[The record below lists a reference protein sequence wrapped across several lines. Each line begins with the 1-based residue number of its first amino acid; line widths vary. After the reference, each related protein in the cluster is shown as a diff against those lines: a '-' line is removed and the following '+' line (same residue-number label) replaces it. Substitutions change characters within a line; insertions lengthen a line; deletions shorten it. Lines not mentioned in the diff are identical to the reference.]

1 MTTDL
6 LVFALRALFALL
18 LYAFLW
24 RVGRVA
30 WRELQALAQPPPAAA
45 VPQAFLVVVSAPG
58 PEPQLGVRVPLL
70 PLTTIGR
77 STSQSL
83 MLADPGISGEHARL
97 ELRDGRWWLED
108 LNSTNGT
115 WVNGRRLTQAV
126 AIPSGET
133 FQCAHTVLRLEHG

>member
-24 RVGRVA
+24 RAGRVA
-30 WRELQALAQPPPAAA
+30 WRELQALAQPSLAAA

-58 PEPQLGVRVPLL
+58 PEPNLGARVPLL

-77 STSQSL
+77 SARQSL
-83 MLADPGISGEHARL
+83 TLADPGISAEHAQL

-115 WVNGRRLTQAV
+115 WFNGQRLTQPVVLQA
-126 AIPSGET
+126 GDT
-133 FQCAHTVLRLEHG
+133 FQCAYTVLRLESG

>member
-1 MTTDL
+1 MTDL

-45 VPQAFLVVVSAPG
+45 APQAFLVVISAPG

-77 STSQSL
+77 SAQQSL
-83 MLADPGISGEHARL
+83 VLADPSVSGEHAQL

-108 LNSTNGT
+108 LDSTNGT
-115 WVNGRRLTQAV
+115 WVNGRRLTQPA
-126 AIPSGET
+126 ALQSGQT
-133 FQCAHTVLRLEHG
+133 FQCAHTVLRLEGG